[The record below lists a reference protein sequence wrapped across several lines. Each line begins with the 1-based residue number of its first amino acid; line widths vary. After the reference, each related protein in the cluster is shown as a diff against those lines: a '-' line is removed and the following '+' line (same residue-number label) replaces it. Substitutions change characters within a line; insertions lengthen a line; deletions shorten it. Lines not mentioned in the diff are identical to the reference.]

1 MITPSVSPEPE
12 HAFTN
17 RIVKVFL
24 ESNLSVILILLA
36 VIVGLAALGVTPREE
51 DPQIV
56 VPLADV
62 YVNFPGHSAAEVEK
76 LVSTRLE
83 KMLYQIDGVE
93 YVYSMSREDQAIITV
108 RFYVGED
115 RERSLVKLYKKIDE
129 NVDLAPPGVT
139 GWVVKPVEI
148 DDVPVVTL
156 TLAGRGEELGI
167 RDWGLEENSRASRQT
182 SDTLDHQIP
191 GSSNH
196 LIPNPQSLIP
206 SSSPDD
212 MTLRRV
218 AEEVAQRLAGVPNV
232 SRAYVVGGRPRVVQ
246 VMMDPDAM
254 AGYHVSPL
262 EIRRAIQATNIRQT
276 AGQIRNDDRLIRIE
290 AGQPFTDPRQLSDL
304 VVGVFNGRPVFL
316 KDVAT
321 IEDGPDEVSSYVRHG
336 WGPARGFTKEE
347 FFPST
352 VIGHEGARDEGR
364 GVRGEG
370 RGASDGNKFADS
382 TTELQNQDSSAT
394 DHSPL
399 ATRHSP
405 PVTGH
410 SPLTPNPSEAVTIAV
425 AKKKGTNA
433 VWVANAVLHEAEK
446 LQETIV
452 PDDMQMIVTRN
463 YGLTANEKVNE
474 LVEAL
479 AVAVLI
485 VVALLTLGLGWR
497 EALIVAVAVPVV
509 FGLTLAVNLMLG
521 FTINRV
527 TLFAL
532 ILSLGLLVDDPIVD
546 VENIVRHFAL
556 RKRATRRI
564 VLEAVA
570 EIRPPLI
577 TATLAVIVSFLPMF
591 FITGMMGPYM
601 RPMALNVPVTMLMSM
616 LVAFTITPWLA
627 YHVLRRKYSK
637 QSGQSG
643 QRPVASGQSGTDAI
657 ADHQSPIPDPQ
668 SPPTERDPHDLDAIK
683 QSLLYKFFYPLMAP
697 LLHSRLLAW
706 GFLLFIALLTVGA
719 MGLAAVRSVPLK
731 MLPFD
736 NKNELLLVLDFDR
749 GTTLERSDAAVRDF
763 EAYLATVPEVSDYT
777 SYVGLAS
784 PMDFNGLVRHYYLRQ
799 GDDVA
804 EMRINLAG
812 KKNRRLQS
820 HAVGLRMRRD
830 LQDIAD
836 RHHARM
842 KLVETPPGPPVIASV
857 VAEVYGRPDDSYDDI
872 LRASDAVR
880 NRLAEEPGVVDVDS
894 VREAAQEKLTFVP
907 DSEKAA
913 INDVSSEQIAATLR
927 SVMGDDAVSVVRS
940 PTERN
945 SLKIVLRVPV
955 ARRSSPHDLARI
967 EVKGNSGKLVPLA
980 ELGKW
985 KTARVDQMIY
995 HKNLERVAYVFA
1007 ETAGRPPA
1015 DVVVDVMA
1023 DRVKKEQST
1032 SAKEEGSQATS
1043 HRKQGLGTS
1052 DTITRSP
1059 DHQIAKSSRP
1069 VGSRTFFHNG
1079 SGLPWSLPSGASVDF
1094 AGEGEWKITL
1104 DVFRDLG
1111 LAFGAAMVGI
1121 YVLLVA
1127 QMRSFAIPIVVM
1139 LAIPLTVL
1147 GVMPGF
1153 WLLNVLSAHH
1163 VGGYLDPVYFTATG
1177 MIGMIALSGIVTRD
1191 SIILVDF
1198 IHLSLARGRSLF
1210 DAIMESR
1217 VVRLRPILLTA
1228 AAAMLGAAPIIVDPI
1243 FSGLAWSLIFG
1254 LFAST
1259 LFTLFVIPV
1268 AYWLLYANKPGHGL
1282 PQSTLDEV

>member
-1 MITPSVSPEPE
+1 MTEHLAEP
-12 HAFTN
+12 HHGFTN
-17 RIVKVFL
+17 RIVKIFL
-24 ESNLSVILILLA
+24 ESNLSIILILLA
-36 VIVGLAALGVTPREE
+36 SIVGLAALGLTPREE

-62 YVNFPGHSAAEVEK
+62 YVSFPGHSAAEVEQ
-76 LVSTRLE
+76 LVATPLE
-83 KMLYQIDGVE
+83 KILYQIDGVE
-93 YVYSMSREDQAIITV
+93 YVYSMSRENQAIITV
-108 RFYVGED
+108 RYYVGED
-115 RERSLVKLYKKIDE
+115 RERSLVKLYKKLDE
-129 NVDLAPPGVT
+129 NVDMAPPGVT

-148 DDVPVVTL
+148 DDVPMVTL
-156 TLAGRGEELGI
+156 TL
-167 RDWGLEENSRASRQT
+167 T
-182 SDTLDHQIP
+182 SH
-191 GSSNH
+191 SE
-196 LIPNPQSLIP
+196 
-206 SSSPDD
+206 DD

-218 AEEVAQRLAGVPNV
+218 AEELTQRLASVPNV

-246 VMMDPDAM
+246 VMIDPDAM
-254 AGYHVSPL
+254 AAHHISPL
-262 EIRRAIQATNIRQT
+262 DLQRAIQAANVRQT
-276 AGQIRNDDRLIRIE
+276 AGDFRSMDQLIRVE
-290 AGQPFTDPRQLSDL
+290 TGEPFNSARQLRDL
-304 VVGVFNGRPVFL
+304 VVGVFDGQPVFL
-316 KDVAT
+316 KDVAKV
-321 IEDGPDEVSSYVRHG
+321 EDGPEEVGNYVRHG
-336 WGPARGFTKEE
+336 WGPARGFTHHE

-352 VIGHEGARDEGR
+352 VLGEAPAAHETA
-364 GVRGEG
+364 
-370 RGASDGNKFADS
+370 
-382 TTELQNQDSSAT
+382 TSSQ
-394 DHSPL
+394 
-399 ATRHSP
+399 
-405 PVTGH
+405 
-410 SPLTPNPSEAVTIAV
+410 TPQSAVTIAI
-425 AKKKGTNA
+425 AKKKGSNA
-433 VWVANAVLHEAEK
+433 VWLSNAVLHEAEK
-446 LQETIV
+446 LQATIV
-452 PDDMQMIVTRN
+452 PSDMELIVTRN

-546 VENIVRHFAL
+546 VENIVRHFVL
-556 RKRATRRI
+556 RKKATRRI

-616 LVAFTITPWLA
+616 LVAFTITPWMA
-627 YHVLRRKYSK
+627 YHVLRRKYSL
-637 QSGQSG
+637 G
-643 QRPVASGQSGTDAI
+643 GTGTHAE
-657 ADHQSPIPDPQ
+657 H
-668 SPPTERDPHDLDAIK
+668 DPHDLNAIK
-683 QSLLYKFFYPLMAP
+683 QSRLYKIFYPLMAP
-697 LLHSRLLAW
+697 LLHSRVVAW
-706 GFLLFIALLTVGA
+706 SFLIGMVLLTVAA
-719 MGLAAVRSVPLK
+719 MGLAATRSVPLK

-736 NKNELLLVLDFDR
+736 NKNELLLVLDFDK

-763 EAYLATVPEVSDYT
+763 EAYLATVPEVADYT

-804 EMRINLAG
+804 ELRINLAG
-812 KKNRRLQS
+812 KKNRALQS
-820 HAVGLRMRRD
+820 HAIGLRMRNE
-830 LQDIAD
+830 LQQIAD

-842 KLVETPPGPPVIASV
+842 KLVETPPGPPVIASI
-857 VAEVYGRPDDSYDDI
+857 VAEVYGRPDNRYEDLLLAADTI
-872 LRASDAVR
+872 RAR
-880 NRLAEEPGVVDVDS
+880 MAEEPGVVDVDQ
-894 VREAAQEKLTFVP
+894 VREAAQQKLIFVT
-907 DSEKAA
+907 DKEKAA
-913 INDVSSEQIAATLR
+913 INGISTEEIASTLR
-927 SVMGDDAVSVVRS
+927 AVLEGGSVGAVQSD
-940 PTERN
+940 TERN
-945 SLKIVLRVPV
+945 PLRIELRIPID
-955 ARRSSPHDLARI
+955 RRTSESDLAKI
-967 EVKGNSGKLVPLA
+967 QVKGITGQLVPLA
-980 ELGKW
+980 ELGRW
-985 KTARVDQMIY
+985 ETTRVDQMIY
-995 HKNLERVAYVFA
+995 HKNLHRVAYVFA

-1023 DRVKKEQST
+1023 DRSYGPLPDADPGT
-1032 SAKEEGSQATS
+1032 NFGPGSGWIGGKT
-1043 HRKQGLGTS
+1043 
-1052 DTITRSP
+1052 P
-1059 DHQIAKSSRP
+1059 RP
-1069 VGSRTFFHNG
+1069 VVGRTFFDNG
-1079 SGLPWSLPSGASVDF
+1079 SYIPWAIPAAFTVDF

-1111 LAFGAAMVGI
+1111 LAFGAAMIGI

-1127 QMRSFAIPIVVM
+1127 QTGSFAVPLVVM
-1139 LAIPLTVL
+1139 LAIPLTIL

-1153 WLLNVLSAHH
+1153 WLLNAVNAEQ
-1163 VGGYLDPVYFTATG
+1163 VGGYLNPVYFTATG
-1177 MIGMIALSGIVTRD
+1177 MIGMIALAGIVTRD

-1228 AAAMLGAAPIIVDPI
+1228 AAAMLGAVPIIIDPI

-1268 AYWLLYANKPGHGL
+1268 AYWLIYANTPGHGL
-1282 PQSTLDEV
+1282 PQSTMEQEDPGDGNLTTSG